1 MPRDAQRSDNGS
13 RSPEERYEK
22 FERENA
28 EWSRRVDRSVRKLDK
43 VTKRSGRNADS
54 GKTTSA

>member
-43 VTKRSGRNADS
+43 VTKRSNRDVDS
-54 GKTTSA
+54 RQTTSA